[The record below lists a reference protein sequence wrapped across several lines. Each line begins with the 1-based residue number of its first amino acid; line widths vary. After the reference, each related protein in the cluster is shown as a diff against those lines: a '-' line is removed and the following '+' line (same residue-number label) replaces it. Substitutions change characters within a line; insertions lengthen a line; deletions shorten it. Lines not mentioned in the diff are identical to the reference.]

1 MGGGLI
7 PWLGAQQ
14 DTSMVG
20 AGGCGAPA
28 SLLWDRVRDRERFPS
43 PEVALDREAVRER
56 ERRVM
61 QDEAT
66 VEKEKNEREAKL
78 DKTLTYYKR
87 QLSRSCIELSQ

>member
-7 PWLGAQQ
+7 PWPGAQQ

-20 AGGCGAPA
+20 TGGWGAPA

-66 VEKEKNEREAKL
+66 VERKKMRGK
-78 DKTLTYYKR
+78 
-87 QLSRSCIELSQ
+87 QS